1 MFGWE
6 FPPYKSGGLGTA
18 CYDLTKGLA
27 RNGVKVTFVMPVAP
41 EGAKADFV
49 KLIGA
54 NNYAKN
60 IKLIEVDST
69 LAPYQTAEQYE
80 EDYAPVSAKGV
91 YGRNIFAEAKR
102 MARIARA
109 VAKREKHDVIH
120 VHDWMTY
127 EAGIAARKVSGMPLV
142 AHIHATEFDRT
153 GDNPNPH
160 IAHMEYAGLKAAD
173 VVIANSNFT
182 KRNVMRHYK
191 IPEHKIRVVHWG
203 IEEDKPDYHINYR
216 SALGKNAKIVLF
228 LGRVTLQKGPDYFI
242 EVANNVLKFEPN
254 TLFVIAGDGD
264 MLPRVIHRA
273 HELGI
278 SDKVIFTGFLKGE
291 EVHKAFQMADLYV
304 MPSVSEPFGLVAL
317 ESLKNRTPI
326 IISKQ
331 SGVSEVLRHCIK
343 TDFWDINRM
352 TDAIVNVLRH
362 PALHEELR
370 ENSNAEVRKFNL
382 DEPARKVRDVY
393 HEVSA

>member
-1 MFGWE
+1 
-6 FPPYKSGGLGTA
+6 
-18 CYDLTKGLA
+18 
-27 RNGVKVTFVMPVAP
+27 
-41 EGAKADFV
+41 
-49 KLIGA
+49 
-54 NNYAKN
+54 
-60 IKLIEVDST
+60 
-69 LAPYQTAEQYE
+69 
-80 EDYAPVSAKGV
+80 
-91 YGRNIFAEAKR
+91 
-102 MARIARA
+102 
-109 VAKREKHDVIH
+109 
-120 VHDWMTY
+120 MTY
-127 EAGIAARKVSGMPLV
+127 GAGIEARKVSGRPLV

-153 GDNPNPH
+153 GDNPNQH
-160 IAHMEYAGLKAAD
+160 IVHLEYRGLKAAD
-173 VVIANSNFT
+173 IVIANSNFT
-182 KRNVMRHYK
+182 KRNVMRHYN

-203 IEEDKPDYHINYR
+203 IEEDKPEYHLQYR
-216 SALGKNAKIVLF
+216 SALNKDAKVVLF

-242 EVANNVLKFEPN
+242 EVANSVLKFEPN

-278 SDKVIFTGFLKGE
+278 SDKVIFTGFLKGA

-343 TDFWDINRM
+343 TDFWDIHRM
-352 TDAIVNVLRH
+352 TDAIVSVLRH

-370 ENSNAEVRKFNL
+370 ENSHAEVHKFNL